1 MVWQG
6 SASLRDAHRRGAAIY
21 CLAFTSETVG
31 PRNHLMRRIVI
42 ALLVLASFVWLPTPV
57 EAQKAKRTKIT
68 GVRIG
73 YQAGLAGNERGKEY
87 LFKAGQWTPVSVDI
101 IAGDDGLPKAILEV
115 ETIDTDDVQNVYTV
129 ALPPLNAGEPYTAL
143 TYAKPGST
151 LEEMAVRVRAEGQ
164 YDEYKVTVDPME
176 LDDILFLSIGG
187 TLTGLKQSLSL
198 QAKKPEGAPAQ
209 PNALNPNPPGVNQ
222 PADDDGD
229 NTKNRGRVGFIET
242 TGQLPPRWF
251 AYQAVDLMIVTTG
264 NAEFL
269 NELLTQKPRVEAMAE
284 WVRRGGRLVLSAGR
298 NQDLARQFLH
308 DLMRESEPL
317 EFAAGGLQV
326 SRLQKVENWT
336 PGQTPIFDSKPLKPG
351 DKPPPIE
358 IANLTIKAGRDVEII
373 IAQDQD
379 DAKPV
384 IARMPYG
391 MGSIMVVAFDLDQPP
406 FTRWGGQAE
415 FWKKLQAETGTSL
428 FTIGQGGNVY
438 YGPRGRRMSYGGE
451 AVQDL
456 AVSLRNNLENFPEV
470 SNISF
475 GWVALF
481 IFIYILVVGPLDY
494 FFLKKVVKRLELT
507 WITFPTVVLVVS
519 AVAYFTAY
527 ALKGNDLL
535 INKVD
540 VVDIDLKGNSAYG
553 HTWFTLFSPRIQHYT
568 VGIEPT
574 APDWVAE
581 PPQDRR
587 SSSVLLS
594 WMGRSDDSLGGFGR
608 SRSQSLFRRSYHYAP
623 DATGLEGVPI
633 QVWSMKSFA
642 GSWERGLNPAQPPF
656 SADLK
661 HTAQGLNLIEG
672 TLTNNLPVDLDTAY
686 LVYGSGLHTKAM
698 VQAID
703 KPLKRGIPE
712 TVAMAQRSRPLADW
726 IGVQAAP
733 AQNPNQFNPNFNQ
746 PVFVGPTDDIVKK
759 MMFQETIGSGQRVRN
774 LTLRD
779 LDESW
784 RLRLKNEV
792 MLIGK
797 VARKQGTTESITA
810 GADSPS
816 RLWLGKLPLP
826 GETRPTLLGNLS
838 QDTYV
843 RIFLPVKGNAKENND

>member
-1 MVWQG
+1 
-6 SASLRDAHRRGAAIY
+6 
-21 CLAFTSETVG
+21 
-31 PRNHLMRRIVI
+31 MRRIVI
-42 ALLVLASFVWLPTPV
+42 GLLFLAGLVLAPATA
-57 EAQKAKRTKIT
+57 EAQRAKKTKIT

-73 YQAGLAGNERGKEY
+73 YQAGLTASERGKEY

-101 IAGDDGLPKAILEV
+101 AAGDDGLPKAILEV
-115 ETIDTDDVQNVYTV
+115 ETMDTDDVQNIYTI
-129 ALPPLNAGEPYTAL
+129 ALPPLNPGEFYTAL

-151 LEEMAVRVRAEGQ
+151 LEEMAIRIRAEGQ
-164 YDEYKVTVDPME
+164 YDEYKATVDPME

-187 TLTGLKQSLSL
+187 TLTGLKQSLAQ
-198 QAKKPEGAPAQ
+198 QAKKPDNAPQ
-209 PNALNPNPPGVNQ
+209 NPNQGPN
-222 PADDDGD
+222 DDDGD

-251 AYQAVDLMIVTTG
+251 AYQPVDLMIVTTG
-264 NAEFL
+264 NAEFI
-269 NELLTQKPRVEAMAE
+269 NELLTQKPRVEAIAE
-284 WVRRGGRLVLSAGR
+284 WVRRGGRLVISAGR
-298 NQDLARQFLH
+298 NQDLARQLLR
-308 DLMRESEPL
+308 DLMRETEPI

-326 SRLQKVENWT
+326 ARLQRVENWT

-358 IANLTIKAGRDVEII
+358 LANLSIKAGREVEIL
-373 IAQDQD
+373 IAQDKD
-379 DAKPV
+379 DTKPV
-384 IARMPYG
+384 LARMPFG
-391 MGSIMVVAFDLDQPP
+391 MGQIMVTAFDLDQPP

-415 FWKKLQAETGTSL
+415 FWKKLQAETGTSIV
-428 FTIGQGGNVY
+428 TIGQSNNFY
-438 YGPRGRRMSYGGE
+438 YGRRGQRINADG
-451 AVQDL
+451 VQDL
-456 AVSLRNNLENFPEV
+456 AVSLRNSLENFPDV

-540 VVDIDLKGNSAYG
+540 VVDIDLKGNTAYG

-568 VGIEPT
+568 IGIEPA

-581 PPQDRR
+581 PPQDRK

-594 WMGRSDDSLGGFGR
+594 WMGRPDDSFGGYGR
-608 SRSQSLFRRSYHYAP
+608 SRSQSLFRRSYHYAQ

-642 GSWERGLNPAQPPF
+642 ASWERGLNPAQAPF

-672 TLTNNLPVDLDTAY
+672 TLTNNLPVDLESAY

-698 VQAID
+698 VQAIE
-703 KPLKRGIPE
+703 KPLKRGVPE
-712 TVAMAQRSRPLADW
+712 TVAFAQRAKPLSDW
-726 IGVQAAP
+726 VGMQTLVQP
-733 AQNPNQFNPNFNQ
+733 NPNQFNPGNQ
-746 PVFVGPTDDIVKK
+746 PIVSITSADDILKK
-759 MMFQETIGSGQRVRN
+759 MMFHETITSSQRLRN

-797 VARKQGTTESITA
+797 VARQQASSESITA
-810 GADSPS
+810 GPGSPS
-816 RLWLGKLPLP
+816 RLWLGKLPSP
-826 GETRPTLLGNLS
+826 GETRPTLLGNMT
-838 QDTYV
+838 QDAYV
-843 RIFLPVKGNAKENND
+843 RIFLPIQGNAKQDNND